1 MSDGGCSICYTIRH
15 QTKSDVAASIIEL
28 QFVLR
33 LPIIDHLLGVIG
45 FYLKWNWLLW
55 PLGALLWY
63 HWLASSVHWLPLSVI
78 GLLENHIWLQLC
90 QPIKPSERCQSKL
103 LSCCNELSDVITIGR
118 DSQRIIYYP
127 WMLLAIF
134 NLLPRRELF
143 LRVVSV
149 EMGVIGYNYPGLVF
163 FLTVQWFRISINSN
177 VF

>member
-1 MSDGGCSICYTIRH
+1 MSDGGVSICYTIRH
-15 QTKSDVAASIIEL
+15 QAKSDVAASIIEL
-28 QFVLR
+28 QSVLR
-33 LPIIDHLLGVIG
+33 LPIIGHLLGVIG

-55 PLGALLWY
+55 SLGAL
-63 HWLASSVHWLPLSVI
+63 SVFHWLPQWIDSHWVSLAS
-78 GLLENHIWLQLC
+78 LNHIWLQLC
-90 QPIKPSERCQSKL
+90 QPLKPSERCQSKL
-103 LSCCNELSDVITIGR
+103 LSCCNELSDVITIGG

>member
-1 MSDGGCSICYTIRH
+1 MSDGGCSICYTIRY

-78 GLLENHIWLQLC
+78 GLLQSHLAAIMSAIKAFWEVSIQTFIMLQWTVWCHYDWRWQSENY
-90 QPIKPSERCQSKL
+90 L
-103 LSCCNELSDVITIGR
+103 LSLSAIGNIQSSTTSR
-118 DSQRIIYYP
+118 TLS
-127 WMLLAIF
+127 AGS
-134 NLLPRRELF
+134 
-143 LRVVSV
+143 VS
-149 EMGVIGYNYPGLVF
+149 GNGCHWL
-163 FLTVQWFRISINSN
+163 
-177 VF
+177 